1 MNSFIK
7 TLMLFTALIS
17 PWAKAS
23 VIVDG
28 TRYVFNGDKTEAA
41 LAVENKDKNV
51 NLVQS
56 WVEPADKDIIPD
68 AFVITPPLFRLGAG
82 ERNTLRII
90 RVSQRLPADRES
102 LYWLNIKGIP
112 ASTKGAQE
120 SSVQLAVNTRIKLIY
135 RPKGLLGQSSDA
147 FKDKITWRIEGN
159 TLIAKNPSPYYINFY
174 SIKIGGVK
182 ISPMNYIAPFSERSF
197 IIPKGEKSN
206 KISWAIINDYGVA
219 GAESHTK

>member
-7 TLMLFTALIS
+7 TLMLFTVLIS

-90 RVSQRLPADRES
+90 REASVYLLIGNPNIGLILKASQH
-102 LYWLNIKGIP
+102 
-112 ASTKGAQE
+112 Q
-120 SSVQLAVNTRIKLIY
+120 
-135 RPKGLLGQSSDA
+135 
-147 FKDKITWRIEGN
+147 
-159 TLIAKNPSPYYINFY
+159 
-174 SIKIGGVK
+174 
-182 ISPMNYIAPFSERSF
+182 
-197 IIPKGEKSN
+197 
-206 KISWAIINDYGVA
+206 
-219 GAESHTK
+219 